1 MARLI
6 APAGWSRR
14 ETVPNCRPLWDE
26 RGCAPAAPASFPDGL
41 RSRSKTTR
49 YIHIQLECFPGH
61 LKDARPG
68 PVQAMMGAL
77 PWRSYNA
84 RHRLP
89 KARFA
94 QMFGSDFSAG

>member
-6 APAGWSRR
+6 APAGRSRR
-14 ETVPNCRPLWDE
+14 ETVTNCRPLWDE
-26 RGCAPAAPASFPDGL
+26 RGCAPAAPAGFLAGL
-41 RSRSKTTR
+41 RSRRKTTR
-49 YIHIQLECFPGH
+49 DHHSPPESLPGH

-68 PVQAMMGAL
+68 RAQAMMGAL

-84 RHRLP
+84 RRRLP